1 MSPEAQDIQEA
12 KAETQQQNGPST
24 SELTAQQNAI
34 QEETELADQ
43 SPEAQNIQEAKMMR
57 RLKIAKKTH
66 ILIVIKTF
74 C

>member
-1 MSPEAQDIQEA
+1 QNAIQEETKLADQSPEAQDIQEA

-43 SPEAQNIQEAKMMR
+43 SPEAQNIQEAKND
-57 RLKIAKKTH
+57 AKAKDS
-66 ILIVIKTF
+66 
-74 C
+74 